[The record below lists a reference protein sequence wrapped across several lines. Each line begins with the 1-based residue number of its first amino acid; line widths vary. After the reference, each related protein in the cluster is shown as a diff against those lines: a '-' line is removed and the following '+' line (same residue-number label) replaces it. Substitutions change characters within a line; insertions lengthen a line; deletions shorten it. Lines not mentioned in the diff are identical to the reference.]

1 MNDQAEEISVEELFR
16 ELCARGRDYVTV
28 KDIKKWDYLQELMKV
43 RDRGPALICA
53 SFTFRV
59 LLSFSDMNLFWF

>member
-16 ELCARGRDYVTV
+16 ELCVRGRDYVTV

-43 RDRGPALICA
+43 IGSR
-53 SFTFRV
+53 SV
-59 LLSFSDMNLFWF
+59 LLLCCAVLFCSFFCFETMR

>member
-43 RDRGPALICA
+43 IGPRSVLPCTIRMC
-53 SFTFRV
+53 SVLFTSV
-59 LLSFSDMNLFWF
+59 LF